1 MKIINHVRTNDKQ
14 QGAILIWAIII
25 LLILTIVGL
34 SAVKTAGIGTRI
46 TGNSLFTMLVFQG
59 AESALA
65 KTANIHYTTE
75 ADNNV
80 PSRIIDVPSADL
92 PIEAASKGGLK
103 SGVNIA
109 WQGYRKCPIT
119 SIATSTTVSE
129 KAGGVACQ
137 GFDIVVRTT
146 LSGTGARAN
155 HTLGVVRY
163 GPALHTTT
171 LRSN

>member
-1 MKIINHVRTNDKQ
+1 MKIINHVKSNDKQ

-59 AESALA
+59 AESALG

-75 ADNNV
+75 AVNNT
-80 PSRIIDVPSADL
+80 PSREIEVPSADL
-92 PIEAASKGGLK
+92 PAETASKSTLK
-103 SGVNIA
+103 SGVSVA
-109 WQGYRKCPIT
+109 WQGYRKCPLT
-119 SIATSTTVSE
+119 SIGMSTTVSP

-137 GFDIVVRTT
+137 YYDVNANTS
-146 LSGTGARAN
+146 LSGTGARAR

-163 GPALHTTT
+163 APAKHVTT
-171 LRSN
+171 SQ

>member
-1 MKIINHVRTNDKQ
+1 MKLINRLKNNHKQ
-14 QGAILIWAIII
+14 KGAILIWSMVI
-25 LLILTIVGL
+25 LLILTIVGI
-34 SAVKTAGIGTRI
+34 SAVKTAGIGTKI

-75 ADNNV
+75 ADNNI
-80 PSRIIDVPSADL
+80 PSRTIDVPSVDL
-92 PIEAASKGGLK
+92 PVEIASKGGLK
-103 SGVNIA
+103 SEVNIA

-119 SIATSTTVSE
+119 SVATSTTVSE